1 MALTETPQPELGWQA
16 KPFSL
21 EGVDGHT
28 HTLESCMGENGLLVM
43 FICNHCP
50 YVRKQI
56 DRIIDDTRELAEKHG
71 VGTVAIMSNDVK
83 RYPEDGFEK
92 MELFATELQIPFPYV
107 WDKTQEVAH
116 AYGAVCTPDF
126 FGFNKDGELQ
136 FRGRLEDGSADNA
149 NQTPELLNAMTEI
162 AKTGKTTITQHPSI
176 GCSIKWFPEGDPRA
190 VA

>member
-1 MALTETPQPELGWQA
+1 MALTETPQPEFGTQA
-16 KPFSL
+16 PNFSL

-50 YVRKQI
+50 YVRRQI
-56 DRIIDDTRELAEKHG
+56 DRIIDDTRELSENHG
-71 VGTVAIMSNDVK
+71 IGVVAIMSNDVK

-92 MELFATELQIPFPYV
+92 MQLFATELQLPFPYV

-126 FGFNKDGELQ
+126 FGFNKAGELQ
-136 FRGRLEDGSADNA
+136 FRGRLEDGAADNA
-149 NQTPELLNAMTEI
+149 QPTPELLTAMKEI
-162 AKTGKTTITQHPSI
+162 AATGKTTITQHPSI